1 MNTITIEWVGENQV
15 KVGDRVFTDEAGDT
29 PETEGSLARVIAAAL
44 LDGEQKVE
52 LVDGEKIDAVKYIET
67 EQVSDTSR
75 ESLLH
80 EVAAA
85 FEMYRDM
92 VAERE
97 FGKTFAELD
106 EAQREE
112 LNAAIPYKMVV
123 EEESEAPVV
132 IEDVPAETAEV
143 VVE

>member
-44 LDGEQKVE
+44 LDGEHKVE
-52 LVDGEKIDAVKYIET
+52 LIDGEKIDAVKYIEN
-67 EQVSDTSR
+67 EKVSDSSR

-92 VAERE
+92 IAERE

-106 EAQREE
+106 DAQREE
-112 LNAAIPYKMVV
+112 LNDNIPYKMVV
-123 EEESEAPVV
+123 DDEINA
-132 IEDVPAETAEV
+132 PAEVEQESAETTGEV
-143 VVE
+143 VE